1 MRTDTKCRGRAMGM
15 IFILV
20 LAAFL
25 LMPTAPA
32 PSTTP
37 VSEPVSMSAG
47 EVRAN
52 GVAKPMVFYLHNDTQ
67 AHLIFD
73 YSTTYIFDTNLGLR
87 RQSVGDIQRVRMNFY
102 LYPQLAGDMNINGD
116 IVVGVYINTTGVAAN
131 GNLYAALYDVEYKSG
146 STSVETL
153 IGEGGPITY
162 TILTTIDYYSVTI
175 PNVSYRV
182 PAGHS
187 LRLYIEVQ
195 GGASSYFTIWYGS
208 PSYDSRVVIPS
219 EDYMDIRSVVTKDS
233 SGTPRV
239 FFDPDAVDK
248 TVIIEANLTDPFGG
262 YDIYDVR
269 VTLTGPDGSVI
280 VNNESMAK
288 VSGTPRSYVN
298 IYQYQ
303 WDYTGYPTGTYY
315 IHVWAVDNN
324 GFYYYWHFEQFNY
337 GPYDDTYDTYFLIGY
352 KSTVRMWVYDAA
364 GNALPGATVQMID
377 ALGSVEE
384 NVTDAD
390 GYTQML
396 LYNGT
401 YTLKILW
408 NDNDVVWE
416 GTSLVVNGVNETGDT
431 VNVSGDTDVEV
442 YADVGNLL
450 LFVTDSAGIGVESAV
465 CMATYPNGTKSV
477 SSTTDDYGYASLG
490 YSPGG
495 TYGVKIYWKNVVVY
509 SGDITVHFPRDTVSR
524 TVGISA
530 AVYYLDVKVLDN
542 HDNGM
547 GDLQVVIYNSNTL
560 LVEEFGVTN
569 ATGDVEFRLPQG
581 EKDIVIYSGDQVV
594 YERKNMGLYEDRE
607 LTVHAW
613 VYDVTFSVV
622 DSRGEPVEDAYVYV
636 YRNGQVLKSGIT
648 GEDGTWTVTLAKD
661 DYDVRV
667 YWMDTEVYSG
677 EMTVAD
683 NGTTTLTSRIYYL
696 SISLQG
702 NDGRA
707 VSGTLRV
714 MRDNVTL
721 YGATGTGTEVRL
733 PEGTYVVEGSISKE
747 MYLTGVEETK
757 SQEVTLTSD
766 TEVTL
771 KFSKYPV
778 AFVGSNLFYVLLGY
792 ILAAL
797 LLALLLFRDRIS
809 GKFKPTGPEP
819 KGGPEPFV
827 EPPAVEDEPEIAD
840 EEI

>member
-1 MRTDTKCRGRAMGM
+1 MQTGITKCKRA
-15 IFILV
+15 IVLV
-20 LAAFL
+20 TLLSAMML
-25 LMPTAPA
+25 LMSAAPA
-32 PSTTP
+32 PSAP
-37 VSEPVSMSAG
+37 SISSSADISPDA
-47 EVRAN
+47 VRAT

-67 AHLIFD
+67 ANLIFD
-73 YSTTYIFDTNLGLR
+73 YSTTYIFDTELGLR

-116 IVVGVYINTTGVAAN
+116 IVVGVYMNTTGVAAT

-146 STSVETL
+146 STAVETL

-175 PNVSYRV
+175 PNVTYRV

-195 GGASSYFTIWYGS
+195 GGASTYFTVWYGS
-208 PSYDSRVVIPS
+208 PSYDSRIVIPS

-233 SGTPRV
+233 SGTART

-248 TVIIEANLTDPFGG
+248 TVVIEANLTDPFGG

-269 VTLTGPDGSVI
+269 VTLTGPDGNVI
-280 VNNESMAK
+280 VDNQSMVK
-288 VSGTPRSYVN
+288 TSGTPKSYVN

-324 GFYYYWHFEQFNY
+324 GFYYFIHFEQFNY

-377 ALGSVEE
+377 DFGNVEE
-384 NVTDAD
+384 NITDED

-401 YTLKILW
+401 YTLRILW

-416 GTSLVVNGVNETGDT
+416 GTSLVVNGVNETGNT
-431 VNVSGDTDVEV
+431 VTVYGNTDVEV

-450 LFVTDSAGIGVESAV
+450 FFITDSAGIGVESAV
-465 CMATYPNGTKSV
+465 CMATYPNGTRSV
-477 SSTTDDYGYASLG
+477 SRTTDEDGYASLG

-495 TYGVKIYWKNVVVY
+495 TYALKVYWKNVVVY
-509 SGDITVHFPRDTVSR
+509 SGDITVHFPRNTVSR
-524 TVGISA
+524 TVGIEA
-530 AVYYLDVKVLDN
+530 AIYYLNLRVLDN
-542 HDNGM
+542 HDEGI
-547 GDLQVVIYNSNTL
+547 GDLQVVIYNSDTL

-569 ATGDVEFRLPQG
+569 AAGDIRFRLPAG
-581 EKDIVIYSGDQVV
+581 EKDVIIYSGDQVV
-594 YERKNMGLYEDRE
+594 YERKSIGLYEDRDM
-607 LTVHAW
+607 VVRAW

-622 DSRGEPVEDAYVYV
+622 DSRGAPVEYAYVYV
-636 YRNGQVLKSGIT
+636 YRNGQVIKSGLT

-661 DYDVRV
+661 DYEVRV
-667 YWMDTEVYSG
+667 YWMDTDVYYGSI
-677 EMTVAD
+677 TVVD
-683 NGTTTLTSRIYYL
+683 NGTTTLSSRIYYL
-696 SISLQG
+696 SVKLLGS
-702 NDGRA
+702 DGKA
-707 VSGTLRV
+707 VSGTIRV
-714 MRDNVTL
+714 MRGNETL

-757 SQEVTLTSD
+757 AQNITLTSD
-766 TEVTL
+766 SEVTL

-778 AFVGSNLFYVLLGY
+778 AFVGSNLFYVVLGY
-792 ILAAL
+792 LLAAL
-797 LLALLLFRDRIS
+797 LLALLLFRDRIF
-809 GKFKPTGPEP
+809 GKTRPAGPEP
-819 KGGPEPFV
+819 KGGPEPFM
-827 EPPAVEDEPEIAD
+827 EPRELEEEPEISE